1 MKFLAIVFALVFSTQ
16 VLAGT
21 PYTFHCTFSG
31 DTCTIADVTEMEE
44 VEPGFFG
51 GVEGNFELY
60 YEKKSKTM
68 YIYLGDDLKG
78 LSIGAHTMAQQN
90 EAKNGLVGIVLGD
103 NKAEIE
109 GLKIPRPAQK

>member
-1 MKFLAIVFALVFSTQ
+1 MKFLAIVCSVMFSVQVFAV
-16 VLAGT
+16 T

-31 DTCTIADVTEMEE
+31 DSCKISEVTKMDEIET
-44 VEPGFFG
+44 GLFG

-60 YEKKSKTM
+60 YEKKSETM

-90 EAKNGLVGIVLGD
+90 EAKNGLVGIILGEDSSTFKELSIARPVL
-103 NKAEIE
+103 K
-109 GLKIPRPAQK
+109 